1 MQATILDAD
10 RYQPLGEDG
19 RGLSLPCQTRRLVVS
34 FSPVRAEDRH
44 DRDKALGKLRK
55 KLAKSQNPKDLLN
68 NYGYKKYLKV
78 EGNATVRINQ
88 DKITEAQRWDGLHGV
103 ITNLQQTTPPSWAS
117 TAACGRSRIPSG

>member
-1 MQATILDAD
+1 MADRGMLSEDNLKSLEDAGLHYIVGAKLKSLPHAVQATDAD

-19 RGLSLPCQTRRLVVS
+19 VRGLSLPPDPPTGGQLLPGPS
-34 FSPVRAEDRH
+34 EKDRH

-78 EGNATVRINQ
+78 EGNATVRVNQ
-88 DKITEAQRWDGLHGV
+88 
-103 ITNLQQTTPPSWAS
+103 
-117 TAACGRSRIPSG
+117 